1 MGKHVIWVEGVDFDE
16 TVFDTQKLSV
26 IRGASRALEEI
37 PGIVESA
44 LKTLDPDLARIAYG
58 GSQAGFVV
66 EAEGAAIEEKLKSL
80 REWFATR
87 GLEPSDVKP
96 VVESE
101 ELLEGKAPLAHLRI
115 HAAFQE
121 ITDVNDEQ
129 KVKRAIENA
138 RAAIRVGQLREPG
151 LRLRVERKVGDDK
164 PCEFDHT
171 RAAEVEIDGPPK
183 ADDEARG
190 KRSSSYVVSRSSGA
204 RWHFGRA
211 LRQRIYDKARE
222 RLEESGASRRLV
234 FVDDFHEMVEN
245 PPQVIWPRETGLR
258 PMPLSVANKI
268 AVFFA
273 DGDKF
278 NPIRGKLTKAQGVQ
292 KGLAT
297 MTDALNTYLSDGL
310 KAGQQMPFWLARNG
324 GTLSQDI
331 DGLLTRLV
339 LGLARLRDSADHSPA
354 AALSLGEGKVRWK
367 AHNRNRDPN
376 DKLLRFET
384 LLYGGDD
391 MTFVVPAWL
400 GWWLALAFFAYSGDW
415 SVAYR
420 DKETEKT
427 EKAPMQFSA
436 GLVFAS
442 YKTPIR
448 ALKKVA
454 SDLCRIAKD
463 SGSGLEIEVL
473 ESVEPPEEGI
483 SGSRRQLLGED
494 WEYERNEDGAKKSTS
509 RLSIPR
515 GDVAATYR
523 TLRGTWF
530 GDGTGVPFPTSQAHR
545 ALRRARDEGEIN
557 STGLAGEAARDMA
570 RTEIKRYQDRIG
582 LELRALDDANF
593 LPRAEDRAA
602 LRLHFLL
609 QQRDYV
615 IAAAR
620 WIEAFPELVDAI
632 QGARR

>member
-26 IRGASRALEEI
+26 IRGASRALEVI
-37 PGIVESA
+37 PGIVESE

-58 GSQAGFVV
+58 GSQAGFVI
-66 EAEGAAIEEKLKSL
+66 EAEGAAIEKRLNEL
-80 REWFATR
+80 RKDFVTQGR
-87 GLEPSDVKP
+87 EPDDVKP
-96 VVESE
+96 VVDSE

-115 HAAFQE
+115 HTAFQK
-121 ITDVNDEQ
+121 IADVNNEQ
-129 KVKRAIENA
+129 EVKRAIENA

-151 LRLRVERKVGDDK
+151 LRLRVERKVSDDK
-164 PCEFDHT
+164 PCDFDHT
-171 RAAEVEIDGPPK
+171 RAAEVKIHGPPT
-183 ADDEARG
+183 ADDEAKG
-190 KRSSSYVVSRSSGA
+190 EPSSRYAVSRSSGA

-211 LRQRIYDKARE
+211 LRQHIYEKARE
-222 RLEESGASRRLV
+222 RLEESGENPRLV

-245 PPQVIWPRETGLR
+245 PPQVIWPRETSLR

-278 NPIRGKLTKAQGVQ
+278 NAIRGELTKAQGMQ
-292 KGLAT
+292 EGLAT

-310 KAGQQMPFWLARNG
+310 KAGQQMPFWLAPNG

-339 LGLARLRDSADHSPA
+339 LGLARSRNSADRGPTV
-354 AALSLGEGKVRWK
+354 ALSLGEGKARWP
-367 AHNRNRDPN
+367 AHNRNRRQD

-415 SVAYR
+415 SIAHR
-420 DKETEKT
+420 DKETEKP

-463 SGSGLEIEVL
+463 SDGGLEIEVL

-483 SGSRRQLLGED
+483 SESRRQLLGKD
-494 WEYERNEDGAKKSTS
+494 WKDDSKKSGVDVS
-509 RLSIPR
+509 RLFIPR
-515 GDVAATYR
+515 DKVAETYR

-530 GDGTGVPFPTSQAHR
+530 GDGAGIPFPTSQVHR
-545 ALRRARDEGEIN
+545 ALRRARDAGEIDG
-557 STGLAGEAARDMA
+557 SGLAGEAARDVA
-570 RTEIKRYQDRIG
+570 LTEIKRYQDRIG

-593 LPRAEDRAA
+593 LPHAGDRAA

-620 WIEAFPELVDAI
+620 WIEAFPELVDAV